1 MVSLADIARRPA
13 LLRDPDVCFR
23 LRPTSLKNI
32 HCPIPRFSSSQ
43 RPWQRPAGRRERAL
57 LPPLL
62 MSIFADGA
70 WEGRYSQCF
79 QRYYAQLR
87 SHEDT
92 ARTTCPSRRL
102 LQCRLYGERHGFVQ
116 NYMYDEKHDDFFTM
130 APNPNASN
138 PHWWNHAEPVWV
150 TAEKNGLRT
159 AMYWWDGC
167 QVEIRGVKPTKCIQY
182 RDYWQWPTVENDT
195 KAALSEI
202 VDNFKQNK
210 LDFALVY
217 YEAVDAEGHG
227 SGPDSMERRRAL
239 KSADNV
245 IKHLLDEAKRQNIRD
260 QLSLIVVSDHG
271 MTDTT
276 EGKFELID
284 IEPHI
289 DANDI
294 HSMLDGGSFAML
306 RPHPDKIEKIYA
318 KLKSLNIKGLNVFK
332 REELPEL
339 YHLKETY
346 LTQPIVLTA
355 DPGYQIKKLQGTDK
369 QVPQS
374 SRIYKGNHGYDP
386 MKLEDMRAIFLATG
400 PGLKQGFQGG
410 PVRMVDHYNVICR
423 QLGIQPLEN
432 SGSQD
437 SVRDMFTGGAS
448 GSAAASL
455 SLLLVPNIL
464 LAARGYLY
472 H

>member
-1 MVSLADIARRPA
+1 MSPQWLKA
-13 LLRDPDVCFR
+13 LRGVASSRLPDRVLGLLLLSALIVCE
-23 LRPTSLKNI
+23 SNAA
-32 HCPIPRFSSSQ
+32 SVMG
-43 RPWQRPAGRRERAL
+43 AGRPRVVLILVDGVRWDYLSEAD
-57 LPPLL
+57 LPGFGELAKTGVKAEYVVPI
-62 MSIFADGA
+62 MPANSYPNWYSIVTG
-70 WEGRYSQCF
+70 
-79 QRYYAQLR
+79 
-87 SHEDT
+87 
-92 ARTTCPSRRL
+92 
-102 LQCRLYGERHGFVQ
+102 LYGERHGFVQ

>member
-1 MVSLADIARRPA
+1 MIPQRLKSLRGVASSRLAECVFGF
-13 LLRDPDVCFR
+13 LLLSAFVVRGSYAASVAG
-23 LRPTSLKNI
+23 
-32 HCPIPRFSSSQ
+32 
-43 RPWQRPAGRRERAL
+43 AGRPRVVLILVDGVRWDYLSEPD
-57 LPPLL
+57 LPGFDELTKTGVKAEYVVPI
-62 MSIFADGA
+62 MPANSYPNWYSIVTG
-70 WEGRYSQCF
+70 
-79 QRYYAQLR
+79 
-87 SHEDT
+87 
-92 ARTTCPSRRL
+92 
-102 LQCRLYGERHGFVQ
+102 LYGERHGFVQ
-116 NYMYDEKHDDFFTM
+116 NFMYDEKYEDYFLM
-130 APNPNASN
+130 APHPNASH

-159 AMYWWDGC
+159 GMYWWDGC
-167 QVEIRGVKPTKCIQY
+167 QVEIRGVKPTKCVPY
-182 RDYWQWPTVENDT
+182 KDYWKWPTVENDT
-195 KAALSEI
+195 KDALSEI

-210 LDFALVY
+210 FDFALVY

-245 IKHLLDEAKRQNIRD
+245 IKHLLDEARRQNIRD

-271 MTDTT
+271 MTDTRP
-276 EGKFELID
+276 GKFKLID

-294 HSMLDGGSFAML
+294 DSMLDGGSFAML
-306 RPHPDKIEKIYA
+306 RPQEDKIEKVYA

-332 REELPEL
+332 REELPDL
-339 YHLKETY
+339 YHLKETN

-355 DPGYQIKKLQGTDK
+355 DPGYQIKKLQETDK
-369 QVPQS
+369 QIPRS
-374 SRIYKGNHGYDP
+374 TRIYNGNHGYDP

-400 PGLKQGFQGG
+400 PGLKQGYQNG

-423 QLGIQPLEN
+423 QLGIQPLQN
-432 SGSQD
+432 SGSQE
-437 SVRDMFTGGAS
+437 SVQDMFAGGAS